1 MKRFVVYMFV
11 ERSYFTTV
19 WGEDERDAKAK
30 VIEGKHGEDDDA
42 QWMEKARPQFRF
54 EVLPVGS

>member
-1 MKRFVVYMFV
+1 MFV